1 MAKKNRVDLNAV
13 IQANLPD
20 NTVDFITPA
29 LDREV
34 EIDEVDSCFNL
45 EDDTAVDVNYSPTTP
60 ADWDVTPTEVGG
72 GLDELAGR
80 VKTLEG
86 SISSNPSDNIAYVS
100 DSGSDVVGE
109 FEIGNPLKPFLT
121 IQAACNAV
129 GNNSIVKVLGGTYT
143 EPAPAVA
150 YLINL
155 VGKNNFY
162 LDLSSV
168 IINGSILMQNCT
180 DCFCNLSSA
189 KINSTLSYALN
200 CSGSLNCSINLE
212 GGSINGGRID
222 LRIGGAADI
231 KLTGGKIIQSTS
243 SPALVVGDNSIVD
256 SVYIQGD
263 TVGNTAAALVGNGA
277 NPLKK
282 AIISNC
288 EIVDSINYA
297 VTGSNMILDN
307 CYILGLAG
315 FKSNSIGLCELKNC
329 RIESTFT
336 STYSLGGEGTL
347 QGKFNNCTFVSAF
360 NNVRFFGTSQDLNF
374 ENCTFIAAKDC
385 LEVSSTITRS
395 GDDTIIQN
403 CSFFPAQT
411 NALGVVLNDALGYG
425 TDTGVSRFIRS
436 TYSKAWSTTD
446 AARAIDYNSTT
457 IVGLL
462 PPPIV

>member
-1 MAKKNRVDLNAV
+1 MADRVTVQALID
-13 IQANLPD
+13 ANLPD
-20 NTVDFITPA
+20 NTTEEITPA
-29 LDREV
+29 KHREV
-34 EIDEVDSCFNL
+34 ETALNDNSFNKDS
-45 EDDTAVDVNYSPTTP
+45 DTAVNVNYSPTTS
-60 ADWDVTPTEVGG
+60 ADWLPEGDPTEVRGA
-72 GLDELAGR
+72 LDILAARTG
-80 VKTLEG
+80 
-86 SISSNPSDNIAYVS
+86 INPSDNIAYVS
-100 DSGSDVVGE
+100 DSGSDTVGL

-121 IQAACNAV
+121 IQAAIDSV

-143 EPAPAVA
+143 ELVPGVA

-155 VGKNNFY
+155 VSKTNFY
-162 LDLSSV
+162 LDLSST

-189 KINSTLSYALN
+189 KINSSLTYALN
-200 CSGSLNCSINLE
+200 SSGSSNCSINLE
-212 GGSINGGRID
+212 GGSINGGRVD
-222 LRIGGAADI
+222 LRIGSAADI

-243 SPALVVGDNSIVD
+243 SPALFVGDGSIVD

-263 TVGNTAAALVGNGA
+263 TVGNTFAALVGSGT

-288 EIVDSINYA
+288 EIVDSTNYA

-307 CYILGLAG
+307 CSILGLAG
-315 FKSNSIGLCELKNC
+315 FKSNSSGLCELKNC
-329 RIESTFT
+329 RIESTFAT
-336 STYSLGGEGTL
+336 TYSFGGEGTL
-347 QGKFNNCTFVSAF
+347 QGKFNNCTFISAF
-360 NNVRFFGTSQDLNF
+360 NNVRFFGSSQDLIF
-374 ENCTFIAAKDC
+374 ENCTFIAGKDC

-411 NALGVVLNDALGYG
+411 NALGVVLNDAGGYG

-446 AARAIDYNSTT
+446 AARAIDYDSTT
-457 IVGLL
+457 IVGLF

>member
-1 MAKKNRVDLNAV
+1 MADRVTVQALID
-13 IQANLPD
+13 ANLPN
-20 NTVDFITPA
+20 NTTEEITPEKH
-29 LDREV
+29 REV
-34 EIDEVDSCFNL
+34 ETSLNDNSFNKDS
-45 EDDTAVDVNYSPTTP
+45 DTAFNVNYSPTTP
-60 ADWDVTPTEVGG
+60 TDWDGPPTTDGE

-80 VKTLEG
+80 VETLEG

-100 DSGSDVVGE
+100 DSGSDTVGL

-121 IQAACNAV
+121 IQAAIDAV

-143 EPAPAVA
+143 EPVPGVA

-155 VGKNNFY
+155 VSKTNFY
-162 LDLSSV
+162 LDLSST

-189 KINSTLSYALN
+189 KINSTLTYALN
-200 CSGSLNCSINLE
+200 SSGSSNCSINLE
-212 GGSINGGRID
+212 GGSINGGRVD
-222 LRIGGAADI
+222 LRIGSATDI

-243 SPALVVGDNSIVD
+243 SPALFVGDGSIVD

-263 TVGNTAAALVGNGA
+263 TVGNSSAALVGSGT

-329 RIESTFT
+329 RIESTFST
-336 STYSLGGEGTL
+336 TYSLGGEGTL

-374 ENCTFIAAKDC
+374 ENCTFIAGKDC
-385 LEVSSTITRS
+385 LEVSATITRS
-395 GDDTIIQN
+395 GDDTIVQN

-411 NALGVVLNDALGYG
+411 NALGVVLNDAGGYG
-425 TDTGVSRFIRS
+425 TDTGVSRFIRN

-446 AARAIDYNSTT
+446 AARAIDYDSTT